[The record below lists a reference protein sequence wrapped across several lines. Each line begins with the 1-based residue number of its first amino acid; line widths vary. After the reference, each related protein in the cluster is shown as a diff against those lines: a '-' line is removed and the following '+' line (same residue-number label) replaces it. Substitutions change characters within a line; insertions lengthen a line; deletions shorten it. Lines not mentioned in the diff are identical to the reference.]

1 MTMRLSP
8 ISAIVPICLLLAWEV
23 AARAGSI
30 DSKTFSQ
37 PTAITVAILD
47 ALGDGSLLRA
57 TRETLEAAVAGLV
70 LGFVIGA
77 ILGIFLGLQNVIEI
91 AARPTTEMLR
101 SIPAIAFTPL
111 ALLLLG
117 FGFSMEVSVVAY
129 ACCWPIFIATLT
141 AVRSIDHRLLE
152 VAAVLE
158 MSPGRRLCSIIAP
171 AVFARV
177 VVGLRTAIAFA
188 LVVAVTVEILSNP
201 RGLGYALIVAQQTFR
216 PDLMYA
222 LIVWLALLGA
232 LFGGLSKLL
241 EYTRLGRPS

>member
-1 MTMRLSP
+1 MRPSP
-8 ISAIVPICLLLAWEV
+8 LSAIVPICLLLGWEV
-23 AARAGSI
+23 ATRTGTLDPRI
-30 DSKTFSQ
+30 FSQ
-37 PTAITVAILD
+37 PTAIVAAI
-47 ALGDGSLLRA
+47 AEAARDGSLIQA
-57 TRETLEAAVAGLV
+57 TRETLEAAVVGLV
-70 LGFVIGA
+70 LGFVFGVA
-77 ILGIFLGLQNVIEI
+77 LGILLGLRTGLEV

-117 FGFSMEVSVVAY
+117 FGLSMEVAIVAY

-141 AVRSIDHRLLE
+141 AVRNIDPRLLE
-152 VAAVLE
+152 IASVLE
-158 MSPGRRLCSIIAP
+158 MSPQRRLRTIIAP

-222 LIVWLALLGA
+222 LIVWLAILGA
-232 LFGGLSKLL
+232 IFGGLSKLL
-241 EYTRLGRPS
+241 DYTRIGRLA